1 MALCQK
7 LLRPCQRR
15 ATLREFSL
23 GKRTLMILWFFVAQ
37 VLGAGLMAVLVS
49 FQLLTIHSLLTF
61 ALLQGL
67 CAAAFSIAMRGARWW
82 LPIHL
87 VFLPAVVLVS
97 GLHVDSGWYLAA
109 FLILALTY
117 WSTFQS
123 RVPLYLSNAATAQ
136 AILELIPVDATWTV
150 ADAGCGTGS
159 LLVRLARA
167 RPASRFEGVEI
178 APLPWLIARVRM
190 RQLSNAQVHRSSFWS
205 WSFAGQDL
213 VYVFLSPV
221 PMPRIWEK
229 ACAEMRPG
237 SLLVSNSFVIP
248 DVPPERIIQVEDRR
262 STRLYLYRLKERT
275 IT

>member
-1 MALCQK
+1 
-7 LLRPCQRR
+7 
-15 ATLREFSL
+15 
-23 GKRTLMILWFFVAQ
+23 
-37 VLGAGLMAVLVS
+37 MAVLVS

-262 STRLYLYRLKERT
+262 NTRLYLYRLKERT